1 MSLVQ
6 LGVCDP
12 GGRAAGLECQL
23 FFWLSG
29 VPAIVVVALMV
40 PRVI

>member
-1 MSLVQ
+1 MSLIQ

-12 GGRAAGLECQL
+12 GDRAVGLECQL
-23 FFWLSG
+23 FFWLLG

-40 PRVI
+40 HRVI